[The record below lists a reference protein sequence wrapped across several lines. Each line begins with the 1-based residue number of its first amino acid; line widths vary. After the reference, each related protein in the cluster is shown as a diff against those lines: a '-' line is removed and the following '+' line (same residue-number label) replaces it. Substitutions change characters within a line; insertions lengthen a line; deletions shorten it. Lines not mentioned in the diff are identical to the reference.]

1 MSTNEHTEE
10 QHAPTSRGGKREGAG
25 RKPRP
30 DRVITAS
37 IALRP
42 THWHKLDSLR
52 GEKSRSAWMR
62 DVIEAHDTPTAK

>member
-1 MSTNEHTEE
+1 MSTNTTEE
-10 QHAPTSRGGKREGAG
+10 QNVPANRGGKREGAG

-37 IALRP
+37 IAMRP
-42 THWHKLDSLR
+42 AHWEKLDSMR

-62 DVIEAHDTPTAK
+62 DVIEAHDNGATN